1 MEMKSVPAPKSEEEG
16 IVITFEDVIHFLK
29 RHAAKI
35 LVLSMVGLIIGVGAT
50 FLVSRQWE
58 AKGVLQIGQVSNE
71 GQNAPLVTQIEPT
84 LRALERLRIP
94 QFTDEVLRALGF
106 SVGLEEPAA
115 AALIRRSLKSTTVVG
130 TDLIQF
136 SVRGY
141 SPEEA
146 KRAAE
151 GISAEMMR
159 IHADLMRPSL
169 SRLNADLAEVQQ
181 GIAREDKRREML
193 NELVQSRG
201 QAGIASK
208 FSENVLLSEMVSE
221 NEKGLRTLRL
231 RQNSLGELMSKE
243 RTYNTHLLGTVE
255 TSRRSVFPSKILF
268 GLAGLAA
275 GLVISLLLGVAIDA
289 RHRLIQA

>member
-16 IVITFEDVIHFLK
+16 IVITFEDVVRFLK
-29 RHAAKI
+29 RHAVKI
-35 LVLSMVGLIIGVGAT
+35 LVLSMAGLVIGVGTT

-71 GQNAPLVTQIEPT
+71 GGNAPLVTQIEPT

-94 QFTDEVLRALGF
+94 QFTEEVLKRLGF

-115 AALIRRSLKSTTVVG
+115 AVLIRRSLKSTMLVG

-146 KRAAE
+146 RRAAE
-151 GISAEMMR
+151 GISTEMMR

-169 SRLNADLAEVQQ
+169 SRLNADLAEVKQ

-193 NELVQSRG
+193 NELVQNRG
-201 QAGIASK
+201 NASVAAK

-243 RTYNTHLLGTVE
+243 RTYNTHLLGPVE
-255 TSRRSVFPSKILF
+255 TSRRAVFPSKMLF
-268 GLAGLAA
+268 GLAGLVV
-275 GLVISLLLGVAIDA
+275 GLVISLLIGMGIDA
-289 RHRLIQA
+289 RRRLTQA